1 MVLVKWR
8 RGTYAACVPP
18 HVCTALRT
26 STPQPS
32 SNRDCVIAIVSVD
45 IFQEPLSRFIEQL
58 LPSHNKGFWL
68 MLHIL
73 VQLIWTNQTQN
84 PSYYRTEGVGFITSI
99 LNSFYEEYSQC
110 VLYLVLGINYSR
122 N

>member
-1 MVLVKWR
+1 
-8 RGTYAACVPP
+8 
-18 HVCTALRT
+18 
-26 STPQPS
+26 
-32 SNRDCVIAIVSVD
+32 
-45 IFQEPLSRFIEQL
+45 
-58 LPSHNKGFWL
+58 